1 MSTHDRVRG
10 GGCVTAAY
18 DTRFTGVTA
27 LSAELS
33 PVSIALPSVSIV
45 VCTHGLR
52 PEALRRCVASLQR
65 AAGEGVE
72 VVVVDNATHPA
83 VVPALLSAQLGGENE
98 RVRVVREPRKGLDH
112 ARNRGI
118 AATTGDVIAY
128 VDDDC
133 EVDAGWPAA
142 LATAFLDPA
151 VECVTGRVLAAN
163 GQCATAQW
171 FELRY
176 SFDRGELP
184 QRFHQT
190 DVRPWFPVYPYH
202 LGTGCNMAFRRTLL
216 DRIGGFDTAID
227 MGTFVGGGG
236 DIDIFARAIDAGA
249 VAAYEPQAVVRH
261 YHRERRRALIFQF
274 IGYGATPSALA
285 AKWLL
290 TRPGRRKAAIAF
302 LLWYL
307 RDTVRRAL
315 RPGHA
320 GPWMPWYLGVAELAG
335 ELWGPIGYLLGW
347 ARAVGRRR

>member
-1 MSTHDRVRG
+1 M
-10 GGCVTAAY
+10 TAAY
-18 DTRFTGVTA
+18 DARSIGVTA

-33 PVSIALPSVSIV
+33 PAPRPLPSVSIV

-52 PEALRRCVASLQR
+52 PEALSRCVASLQR
-65 AAGEGVE
+65 AAADGCE
-72 VVVVDNATHPA
+72 VVVVDNAARPVVYDLLREQLDPA
-83 VVPALLSAQLGGENE
+83 DD
-98 RVRVVREPRKGLDH
+98 RVQVVREPRKGLDH

-118 AATTGDVIAY
+118 SATTGDVIAY

-133 EVDAGWPAA
+133 EVDPGWPAA
-142 LATAFLDPA
+142 VAAAFLDPA
-151 VECVTGRVLAAN
+151 VECVTGRVLPAN
-163 GQCATAQW
+163 GHLATAQW

-184 QRFHQT
+184 QRFHHT
-190 DVRPWFPVYPYH
+190 DIRPWFPVYPYH
-202 LGTGCNMAFRRTLL
+202 LGTGCNMALRRTLL
-216 DRIGGFDTAID
+216 DRIGGFDTALD

-249 VAAYEPQAVVRH
+249 VAAYEPRAVVRH
-261 YHRERRRALIFQF
+261 YHRDRRRALVFQF

-290 TRPGRRKAAIAF
+290 TRPGRRKAALAF
-302 LLWYL
+302 LAWYL
-307 RDTVRRAL
+307 RDTARRAL

-335 ELWGPIGYLLGW
+335 EMWGPVGYLLGTV
-347 ARAVGRRR
+347 RAAGRRR